1 MKIRTDFV
9 TNSSSSSFAV
19 IHVESPEIARLL
31 EKYRNADIPWT
42 TDFTVEGDWVHIE
55 NHDDL
60 FSPKVPKTVED
71 VLDALLALLA
81 EVGLDD
87 TGAPDFPDGYV
98 YNEDQVTLL
107 REAAAQRQ
115 KLTDSIQA
123 VDWLTG
129 IADWGGED
137 EDEDDEGETFQYCY
151 DRKKGI
157 SQYTMD

>member
-19 IHVESPEIARLL
+19 IHVESHEIARLL

-42 TDFTVEGDWVHIE
+42 TDFTVEEDVIQIE

-60 FSPKVPKTVED
+60 FSPKVPKNVED

-87 TGAPDFPDGYV
+87 TGAPDFPDGYI

-115 KLTDSIQA
+115 KLTDSIQT

-129 IADWGGED
+129 IADWGN
-137 EDEDDEGETFQYCY
+137 EDEDDEGETLQYCY

-157 SQYTMD
+157 SQCTMD